1 MLERDGTHSMMVSKE
16 LQTGANARA
25 GDLVS
30 VSLEPDIEERI
41 VSMPLE
47 LEAALTENRLAAAVF
62 DTMTHSQ
69 KKEYV
74 DWISTAKQ
82 AATKMNRVT
91 KAIDMLALGKKRLC

>member
-1 MLERDGTHSMMVSKE
+1 MLERDGTHSMMVNIE

-30 VSLEPDIEERI
+30 
-41 VSMPLE
+41 
-47 LEAALTENRLAAAVF
+47 LTENRLAAAVF

-91 KAIDMLALGKKRLC
+91 KAIDMLALGKKRVC